1 MAILSKMDYK
11 LLISGEAKRQIDK
24 LDGVVKKRIAKKI
37 PVFLKDPL
45 KFSRPLINF
54 EVGQYRFRVGDY
66 RIIFDLRGD
75 RVEILKVM
83 HRREVYK

>member
-1 MAILSKMDYK
+1 MDYK
-11 LLISGEAKRQIDK
+11 LLVTEEARRQIDK

-45 KFSRPLINF
+45 KFSKPLINF
-54 EVGQYRFRVGDY
+54 EIGQYRFRVGDY